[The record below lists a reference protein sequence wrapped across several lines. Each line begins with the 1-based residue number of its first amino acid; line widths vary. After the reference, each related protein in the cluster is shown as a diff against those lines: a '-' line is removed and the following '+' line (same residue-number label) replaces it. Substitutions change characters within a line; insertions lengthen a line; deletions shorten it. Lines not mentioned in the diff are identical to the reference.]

1 MEAPTTSIKK
11 IGCTN
16 KNFFTFA
23 FIKKRNSHPMAEEIK
38 AQKVIYTIINPLIK
52 LLVKLGVTPNMI
64 TSFGLILNIV
74 AAVIF
79 IIGAKDRKS
88 TRLNSSHVKN
98 SFADFCL

>member
-1 MEAPTTSIKK
+1 MALVAQKMEAPTTSIKK

-64 TSFGLILNIV
+64 TSFGLILTLLLPL
-74 AAVIF
+74 F
-79 IIGAKDRKS
+79 
-88 TRLNSSHVKN
+88 L
-98 SFADFCL
+98 L